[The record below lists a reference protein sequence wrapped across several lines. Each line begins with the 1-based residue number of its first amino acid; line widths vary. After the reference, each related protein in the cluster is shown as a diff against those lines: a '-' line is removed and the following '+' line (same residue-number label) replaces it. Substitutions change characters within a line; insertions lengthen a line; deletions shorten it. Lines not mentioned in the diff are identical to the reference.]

1 MRKAIPMLAALT
13 LLVLAGAAGATE
25 CRYSAPRNVDL
36 EATTLKSLLL
46 NLGSADAHVTGVAGL
61 SRVEVRGTA
70 CASNQEWLKD
80 LQLDT
85 SRSGDS
91 ATVTV
96 RREDNDSIFSFFGF
110 ARYAYM
116 KLTVRVP
123 PQLAVAIRSGSGDVV
138 AETLASLDFHAGSGD
153 LQADGI
159 TGTLALQVGSGD
171 VEARHVGSVQ
181 LSSTG
186 SGDVTVAG
194 ISGDVHAD
202 QSGSGN
208 LHFSNVGGGVWVGS
222 VGSGDVK
229 LEDIGRDVQV
239 GSIGSGDVAV
249 DDVGGNLQVGAAGSG
264 DVTYH
269 GVRGTVH
276 VPKDED

>member
-1 MRKAIPMLAALT
+1 MRKAISMLAGLT

-36 EATTLKSLLL
+36 DAASLKSLLL

-70 CASNQEWLKD
+70 CASNEEWLED

-85 SRSGDS
+85 SHSDDS

-96 RREDNDSIFSFFGF
+96 RRGDHDSVFSLFGF
-110 ARYAYM
+110 SRYAYM
-116 KLTVRVP
+116 KLSVRVP
-123 PQLAVAIRSGSGDVV
+123 PQLAVAIHSGSGDVV
-138 AETLASLDFHAGSGD
+138 AEALASLDFHSGSGD

-159 TGTLALQVGSGD
+159 TGTLTLRLGSGD
-171 VEARHVGSVQ
+171 VEARHVGSVE

-186 SGDVTVAG
+186 SGDVTVTG
-194 ISGDVHAD
+194 VSGDVRADHA
-202 QSGSGN
+202 GSGD
-208 LHFSNVGGGVWVGS
+208 LRFSNVDGGVRVGS

-229 LEDIGRDVQV
+229 LENIGRDVQV
-239 GSIGSGDVAV
+239 GSIGSGDVVV
-249 DDVGGNLQVGAAGSG
+249 DDVGGNLEVGAAGSG

-269 GVRGTVH
+269 SVKGTVH
-276 VPKDED
+276 VPKDD